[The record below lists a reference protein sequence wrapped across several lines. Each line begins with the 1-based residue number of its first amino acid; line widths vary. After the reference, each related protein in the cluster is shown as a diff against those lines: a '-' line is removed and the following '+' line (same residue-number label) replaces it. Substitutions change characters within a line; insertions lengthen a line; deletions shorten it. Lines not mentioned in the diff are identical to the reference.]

1 MCRAVIGEMD
11 QQKDETID
19 YSEIRAEPLKPVV
32 H

>member
-1 MCRAVIGEMD
+1 MD